1 MMVKAGGTAVLH
13 QLSHTG
19 KTGQADHILV
29 QILPNLIQSFQP
41 VEQLHILHLR
51 QVAGEHLIEMVVGID
66 QAGIAQHMAGVES
79 LIGGNIQRRTDGF
92 DEAVLTVQ
100 IDVGQQ
106 TVVIIT
112 GDQLGNMFDQKGR
125 HTVFSFHM

>member
-1 MMVKAGGTAVLH
+1 MM
-13 QLSHTG
+13 
-19 KTGQADHILV
+19 
-29 QILPNLIQSFQP
+29 
-41 VEQLHILHLR
+41 
-51 QVAGEHLIEMVVGID
+51 VGID

-125 HTVFSFHM
+125 HTVSPFTFEMKKSGPIMAHSFWQIQRSSRK